1 MNNTIITKNI
11 NKEITITPDTAYAYI
26 EIHTTIK
33 GLSIYNGSIWG
44 IEQITLNEDG
54 MIKAQVNNDPTA
66 IILHGI
72 RDINIVNTIEDV
84 TQYTVN
90 IEYNIQG

>member
-1 MNNTIITKNI
+1 MNKIITTSNI
-11 NKEITITPDTAYAYI
+11 KEAITITPTTNYAYI

-33 GLSIYNGSIWG
+33 GLTIYNGSIWG
-44 IEQITLNEDG
+44 IQEIILNEDG

-72 RDINIVNTIEDV
+72 RDINIINNTEDV
-84 TQYTVN
+84 TQYILN
-90 IEYNIQG
+90 IEYNI

>member
-1 MNNTIITKNI
+1 MNTITTKDI
-11 NKEITITPDTAYAYI
+11 NKEITLVPTTVYAYI

-33 GLSIYNGSIWG
+33 GITVYNGSIWG
-44 IEQITLNEDG
+44 IQQITLNEDG

-72 RDINIVNTIEDV
+72 RDIQIITNTEGV
-84 TQYTVN
+84 TQYKVS
-90 IEYNIQG
+90 IEYNI

>member
-1 MNNTIITKNI
+1 MNNTIVTKEI
-11 NKEITITPDTAYAYI
+11 NKEVTIQPTTDYAYI

-33 GLSIYNGSIWG
+33 GLTVYNGSIWG
-44 IEQITLNEDG
+44 IEEITLNEDG

-72 RDINIVNTIEDV
+72 RDIQVTNTTEDV
-84 TQYTVN
+84 TQYIVN
-90 IEYNIQG
+90 IEYNI

>member
-1 MNNTIITKNI
+1 MNNTIITKDI
-11 NKEITITPDTAYAYI
+11 NKEITITPDTKYAYI

-33 GLSIYNGSIWG
+33 GLTIYNGSVWG
-44 IEQITLNEDG
+44 IEQIKLNEDG
-54 MIKAQVNNDPTA
+54 MLKGQVSGDATA

-72 RDINIVNTIEDV
+72 RDINIVSTTEDV

-90 IEYNIQG
+90 IEYNI